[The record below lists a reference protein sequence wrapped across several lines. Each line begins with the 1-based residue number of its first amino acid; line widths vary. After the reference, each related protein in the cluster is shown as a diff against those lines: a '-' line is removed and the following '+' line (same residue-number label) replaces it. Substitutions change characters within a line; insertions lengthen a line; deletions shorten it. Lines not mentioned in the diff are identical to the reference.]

1 MSDSSRSDCFWEADP
16 NHTVK
21 HNGLVNH
28 EGMHETNTYAF
39 LIPVEFYV
47 KIRMTS
53 LTSLTALK
61 SHKEVAKR

>member
-28 EGMHETNTYAF
+28 EGMHETH
-39 LIPVEFYV
+39 IPSTCQVLRQSPND
-47 KIRMTS
+47 K
-53 LTSLTALK
+53 LTSLAALK